1 MKNEIHEENKNTG
14 QIKTK
19 LTFFGAT
26 GTVTG
31 SRFHLEIDGKN
42 LLIDCGMFQGPKEIR
57 LKNWAEFPIP
67 PASFDYVLLTHA
79 HIDHSGYLPKFVR
92 EGFKGKI
99 ICTHATAELCEVMLK
114 DSAHIQEEDAK
125 WANKKGFS
133 KHSPALPLYTTED
146 AEKAITLF
154 HPVHYGDFFKLS
166 ETSRIKFHDSG
177 HILGSALIDI
187 KTESAGKSR
196 KILFSGDLG
205 RPEIPLL
212 NEPDQVYNVDYLIL
226 ESTYGQ
232 RLHEST
238 DPVADLIAV
247 IERSMQSGGALII
260 PAFSVGRT
268 QTLLYLLRQLEEEN
282 KIPSYPIYVDSPMAI
297 EALNIFEKHI
307 SDFDLY
313 TREQK
318 LAGKAIFRPKNL
330 HICRSKEESIEI
342 NKHHAGCIIISASG
356 MVTGGRIIHHLAQRL
371 PDPRNTVLLIG
382 YQAEGTR
389 GRKIQEKSETVKI
402 HGKEVPINAHIEA
415 IDGFSGHADYNEM
428 LAWLMPFNKKPTCTY
443 MVHGEADAS
452 KAMAEKIKQTYGWN
466 VIIPQFAD
474 SFELE

>member
-1 MKNEIHEENKNTG
+1 MP
-14 QIKTK
+14 K
-19 LTFFGAT
+19 LTFYGAT

-31 SRFHLEIDGKN
+31 SRFHLEIEGKN
-42 LLIDCGMFQGPKEIR
+42 LLIDCGMFQGPKRVR
-57 LKNWAEFPIP
+57 LKNWEEFPVS
-67 PASFDYVLLTHA
+67 PATFDYILLTHA
-79 HIDHSGYLPKFVR
+79 HIDHSGYIPKFVR

-99 ICTHATAELCEVMLK
+99 ICTHATAELCKVMLK

-133 KHSPALPLYTTED
+133 KHSPALPLYTAED

-154 HPVHYGDFFKLS
+154 QPVHYGEFFQLS
-166 ETSRIKFHDSG
+166 ETTRIKFHDSG

-187 KTESAGKSR
+187 KTKTAENSR

-205 RPEIPLL
+205 RPEVPVL

-238 DPVADLIAV
+238 DPISDLVDV
-247 IERSMQSGGALII
+247 IKRSMDRGGSLTI

-268 QTLLYLLRQLEEEN
+268 QTLLYLLRLLEDEG
-282 KIPSYPIYVDSPMAI
+282 KIPSYPIFVDSPMAI
-297 EALNIFEKHI
+297 EALNIFKAHI
-307 SDFDLY
+307 SDFDLFA
-313 TREQK
+313 RMQK
-318 LAGKAIFRPKNL
+318 MAGKDIFHPKNL
-330 HICRSKEESIEI
+330 HICRSKQESMSI
-342 NKHHAGCIIISASG
+342 NNHRSGCIIISASG
-356 MVTGGRIIHHLAQRL
+356 MVTGGRIVHHLAQRL
-371 PDPRNTVLLIG
+371 PDPKNTVLLIG

-389 GRKIQEKSETVKI
+389 GRTIMDRKETVKI
-402 HGKEVPINAHIEA
+402 HGKEVPINAQIEM

-428 LAWLMPFNKKPTCTY
+428 LAWLMPFNKPPKQVF
-443 MVHGEADAS
+443 MVHGEEEASQSMAD
-452 KAMAEKIKQTYGWN
+452 KIKQTYNWN
-466 VIIPQFAD
+466 VTIPQFGE

>member
-1 MKNEIHEENKNTG
+1 MA
-14 QIKTK
+14 K
-19 LTFFGAT
+19 LTFYGAT

-42 LLIDCGMFQGPKEIR
+42 ILIDCGMFQGPKRIR
-57 LKNWAEFPIP
+57 LKNWEVFPVP
-67 PASFDYVLLTHA
+67 PSSFDFVILTHA

-92 EGFKGKI
+92 EGFNGKI
-99 ICTHATAELCEVMLK
+99 ICTHATAELCKVMLK

-133 KHSPALPLYTTED
+133 KHSPAEPLYTKED
-146 AEKAITLF
+146 AIKTLNLF
-154 HPVHYGDFFKLS
+154 HPIHYGDFFKLS
-166 ETSRIKFHDSG
+166 ENTRIKLHDSG

-187 KTESAGKSR
+187 KTIIDDKSR

-205 RPEIPLL
+205 RPEIPVL

-232 RLHEST
+232 RLHESS
-238 DPVADLIAV
+238 DPISDLV
-247 IERSMQSGGALII
+247 EVVNRSMKRGGSLVI

-268 QTLLYLLRQLEEEN
+268 QTLLYLLRLLEEEG

-297 EALNIFEKHI
+297 DALEIFKDHI
-307 SDFDLY
+307 KDFDLY
-313 TREQK
+313 ARMQK
-318 LAGKAIFRPKNL
+318 MQGKDIFQPKNL
-330 HICRSKEESIEI
+330 HICRTREDSMSI
-342 NKHHAGCIIISASG
+342 NKHRSGCIIISASG
-356 MVTGGRIIHHLAQRL
+356 MVTGGRILHHMAQRL
-371 PDPRNTVLLIG
+371 PDTKNTILLMG

-389 GRKIQEKSETVKI
+389 GRVIQERKETVKI
-402 HGKEVPINAHIEA
+402 HGKQIPINAQIEM

-428 LAWLMPFNKKPTCTY
+428 LAWLMPFNKPPKQVF
-443 MVHGEADAS
+443 MVHGEAEAS
-452 KAMAEKIKQTYGWN
+452 QSMAEKINKTYGWN
-466 VIIPQFAD
+466 VTVPEFGN